1 MQFVDETQQNAMA
14 TQVCMVDHK
23 PSQPVTQR
31 NFLRENKLMVR
42 RSTLSRR
49 ELMEG
54 ESNRCRCWPRTLP
67 QAPRYE
73 VSTKSSLTRRH
84 AAQLNMQCH
93 STNRQHSEKQIQ
105 TEDIND
111 EQFLTAALLKCT
123 EHVHSGAQGSQAQF
137 LRGCSEGDEPCVA
150 YASTSC
156 DDASTHQPHPMRRT
170 ISNFELG
177 TMPAQ
182 RNICQL
188 VPSILHPQ
196 PCAVL
201 GIGSTS
207 GSGRLLRKSVNA
219 TAEVE
224 LKEAEVINGD
234 SDSSDKPSLHVLQM
248 AIPGITDVELEPQL
262 DQPLSTRTNV
272 SCSSQRSKCSSSET
286 VPTVSDDEQAHQTT
300 ELEKKPTPHAD
311 QVLLT
316 ELQRISLLEAAQ
328 ARYRELIW
336 QYNRLPLSM
345 GTLRVRNLKVRLEQ
359 QLDSIDS
366 DLMVLNLPKVYVS
379 RDHLLQIPSVLCQRQ

>member
-14 TQVCMVDHK
+14 THVCMVDHM
-23 PSQPVTQR
+23 PSQPPVTQR
-31 NFLRENKLMVR
+31 NFLRENKLLVR

-49 ELMEG
+49 EVEM

-67 QAPRYE
+67 RAPRYE
-73 VSTKSSLTRRH
+73 VSTKSSLTRHH
-84 AAQLNMQCH
+84 AAQLDMQCH

-137 LRGCSEGDEPCVA
+137 LRGCSEGDEPCVP

-156 DDASTHQPHPMRRT
+156 DDASTHPHPHPMRRT
-170 ISNFELG
+170 ASNFELG

-201 GIGSTS
+201 AIGSAS
-207 GSGRLLRKSVNA
+207 GSGRLLGKSVNA
-219 TAEVE
+219 TAEDE
-224 LKEAEVINGD
+224 LKEKEIINDD
-234 SDSSDKPSLHVLQM
+234 SDSLDKPSLHVLQL
-248 AIPGITDVELEPQL
+248 AIPDITDVEPEPQL

-272 SCSSQRSKCSSSET
+272 SCSSQRSKRSSEMPT
-286 VPTVSDDEQAHQTT
+286 VPDGEQAHQTT

-359 QLDSIDS
+359 QLDRIDN
-366 DLMVLNLPKVYVS
+366 DLTALNLPNVYVS
-379 RDHLLQIPSVLCQRQ
+379 RDHLQQIPSVSCQGQ